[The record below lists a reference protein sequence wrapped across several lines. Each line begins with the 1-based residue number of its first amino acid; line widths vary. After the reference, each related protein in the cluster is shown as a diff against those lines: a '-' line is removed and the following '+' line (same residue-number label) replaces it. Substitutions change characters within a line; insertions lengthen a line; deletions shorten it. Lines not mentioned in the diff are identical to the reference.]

1 MSGDRRRG
9 VPRRVEA
16 FVQRIGRTRTF
27 ARIGSKLFHR
37 LDGLVFR
44 LSRGRYIVSDLMLPV
59 VMLTTTGRRSGQ
71 PRTVPIAAIPDGD
84 SWLVVG
90 SNFGQDHHP
99 AWALNL
105 LDDPRAVVQR
115 RGRRHEVVA
124 EALDEEQ
131 RREIWPHLTAYWP
144 PFDVYIDRAGAAG
157 RDIRVFRLTREA
169 A

>member
-1 MSGDRRRG
+1 MSGDRPRG
-9 VPRRVEA
+9 VPRRVVA

-27 ARIGSKLFHR
+27 ARFGSKVFHR
-37 LDGLVFR
+37 LDGIVFR
-44 LSRGRYIVSDLMLPV
+44 LSKGRYIASDLMLPV

-71 PRTVPIAAIPDGD
+71 QWTVPIAAIPDGD

-105 LDDPRAVVQR
+105 LADPRAVVQR

-124 EALDEEQ
+124 EVLDESERQ
-131 RREIWPHLTAYWP
+131 QVWPHLTAYWP
-144 PFDVYIDRAGAAG
+144 PFDAYVERAGAAG